1 MTWEPLGGQCGGG
14 KHGAQLGS
22 WHPIQAGLDLDAP
35 HGLLDALQE
44 GPVLGVLVALPAGA
58 HVGEGA
64 HIGVEVLFTYWLL
77 EDRTRLA
84 SPARGGPCPG
94 RPRGSGWGAEG
105 DEATPTQ
112 HCLPLRSVTQEAWL
126 WVSSSSGG
134 RERGAAARPGHPQRR
149 PLLTMCG
156 RRMLARL
163 WMRAWL
169 RPDSSRNRASFCSSM
184 SLFSCS
190 MVRRLF
196 SMEEICI
203 DRDRSRVPPDLLG
216 PSPAWGEGPAQ
227 GGAGSTLV
235 PGCRAH
241 GD

>member
-1 MTWEPLGGQCGGG
+1 MVTNAKTSLRTTGDLELYFRLFSENKNKSLCNTLHSALAQGGCGLGLASIGGSPPSRHPSDQPRGGRHPEVTVTWEPLGGQCGGG

-112 HCLPLRSVTQEAWL
+112 HCLPSAPSPRRLGCGSPAARGAG
-126 WVSSSSGG
+126 SGG
-134 RERGAAARPGHPQRR
+134 RQPAPGTLSAAR
-149 PLLTMCG
+149 
-156 RRMLARL
+156 
-163 WMRAWL
+163 
-169 RPDSSRNRASFCSSM
+169 CSP
-184 SLFSCS
+184 C
-190 MVRRLF
+190 V
-196 SMEEICI
+196 
-203 DRDRSRVPPDLLG
+203 
-216 PSPAWGEGPAQ
+216 EG
-227 GGAGSTLV
+227 
-235 PGCRAH
+235 GCWR
-241 GD
+241 GFG